1 MLHKYRKTALIEA
14 ERFDGS
20 IDMMREYG
28 IVANPDALHD
38 TKAPLYVIYTKEGEM
53 IVHEDD
59 LNALRK
65 HMRGMT
71 NALGRKV
78 HI

>member
-20 IDMMREYG
+20 IDMMCEYG

-38 TKAPLYVIYTKEGEM
+38 TKAPLYVI
-53 IVHEDD
+53 HQRRRNDC
-59 LNALRK
+59 A
-65 HMRGMT
+65 
-71 NALGRKV
+71 
-78 HI
+78 